1 VLRSKI
7 LSVYTFL
14 NDKRKFCPGVFVLL
28 PLQLINLRGL
38 YASERK
44 TLVEAPVIFFCTLSL
59 TDGLPTLTVQ
69 SIQKSKDFMKANC
82 FDNSKLILQLN
93 NGKILH

>member
-1 VLRSKI
+1 
-7 LSVYTFL
+7 
-14 NDKRKFCPGVFVLL
+14 L
-28 PLQLINLRGL
+28 PLQLINPPRL
-38 YASERK
+38 YIVREK
-44 TLVEAPVIFFCTLSL
+44 LWWKLQLYFFCTLSL